1 MYREM
6 LKSKTH
12 RATVTQADLHYV
24 GSLTLDWLMAAANL
38 LPERRPPSSTST
50 KAPGSAPT
58 SSRGWPTAALSAST
72 VRRRLISPGDL
83 VITISYAAIPRNRLA
98 RTGRAWSSSTAAT
111 DRRTSVPTRATFR
124 RRRRPDVD
132 DTIHA

>member
-6 LKSKTH
+6 LKSKIH
-12 RATVTQADLHYV
+12 RATVTQADLRYV

-83 VITISYAAIPRNRLA
+83 GDHHLVRGDTEEQARSYRP
-98 RTGRAWSSSTAAT
+98 
-111 DRRTSVPTRATFR
+111 SVVF
-124 RRRRPDVD
+124 VD
-132 DTIHA
+132 GGN